1 MADLLQTGTAWLGD
15 MRTAHLSH
23 PVTYC
28 RPSTASGQVAEVEV
42 AATVG
47 KTVFDIEDS
56 YGAVERF
63 ESRDFLISAGEL
75 VLSGQPVEPRPGD
88 RIKEPAGGKVLV
100 YEAMAPGKAPCWRWS
115 DPFRRTLRI
124 HTKHVGEE

>member
-1 MADLLQTGTAWLGD
+1 MGDLLGQAAAWLGD

-28 RPSTASGQVAEVEV
+28 RGSDTVEV

-47 KTVFDIEDS
+47 RTVFDIEDG

-75 VLSGQPVEPRPGD
+75 VLGGRPVEPKPGD
-88 RIKEPAGGKVLV
+88 RIADSGKT

-124 HTKHVGEE
+124 HTKHVAEE

>member
-1 MADLLQTGTAWLGD
+1 MGDLLGQAAAWLGD

-23 PVTYC
+23 PVTYR
-28 RPSTASGQVAEVEV
+28 RPSAGSGQAAEVEV

-47 KTVFDIEDS
+47 RTVFDIDDG

-75 VLSGQPVEPRPGD
+75 VLAGGPVEPQPGD
-88 RIKEPAGGKVLV
+88 RIIDGGKT

-124 HTKHVGEE
+124 HTKQVATE